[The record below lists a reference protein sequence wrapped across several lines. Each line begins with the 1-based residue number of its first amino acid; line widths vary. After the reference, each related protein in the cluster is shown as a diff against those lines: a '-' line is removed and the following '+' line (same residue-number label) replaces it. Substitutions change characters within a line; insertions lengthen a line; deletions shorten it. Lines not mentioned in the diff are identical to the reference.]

1 MKDLSKPLAKMEL
14 GIAGRNTYTGDLR
27 ADEFLSDLKGKR
39 GIKKFREMRD
49 NNAVIG
55 AIMYAV
61 EQTLR
66 DVKIKVKPAD
76 DSDTAK
82 KEAKFLEEVLS
93 DMDHSLD
100 DHVSEALSHLTYG
113 FSWFEV
119 VYKLRNGQDKS
130 NPKKK
135 SKYTDGRIGIRKL
148 ATRAPWTV
156 DRFEIN
162 RDNGEILGM
171 WQDTTWGKPLMM
183 IPTNK
188 SLYYRTTTLNNDPSG
203 RSVLR
208 NAYVSYVYLN
218 KIQEFEAIA
227 IERELHGVPIGR
239 MPAEY
244 LSSDATDEQKNLR
257 ANFEKILRD
266 LKKNE
271 QGYALLPSDLYVD
284 VDGKPTSQ
292 RLMDL
297 ELITANGSRS
307 IDIDPVVRRY
317 QHDIARS
324 TMAEFMMLGGGANG
338 SYALSKSKTDLFLRS
353 LESYINTIVDVLN
366 KQLVESLWQV
376 NGLPFE
382 TMPKLEAGDV
392 APHDLKEIAAFLRN
406 LNGADINVADQI
418 ETVSDLMEAAELDF
432 DPESYMSNR
441 EESKLK
447 EEEKASQEFD
457 LQAKLADA
465 KTQQPTPKEP
475 NPMEKA
481 LMESAMRILQD
492 D

>member
-1 MKDLSKPLAKMEL
+1 MSELSKPKAKLEL
-14 GIAGRNTYTGDLR
+14 GVSGRNTYTGDIR
-27 ADEFLSDLKGKR
+27 ADEFLQELKGKKAIR
-39 GIKKFREMRD
+39 KYQEMRD
-49 NNAVIG
+49 NNAIIG

-76 DSDTAK
+76 DSELAK
-82 KEAKFLEEVLS
+82 KEAKFLEEVLD

-100 DHVSEALSHLTYG
+100 DHISEALSHLTYG
-113 FSWFEV
+113 FAWFEV
-119 VYKLRNGQDKS
+119 VYKVRGGQTS
-130 NPKKK
+130 NPKKS
-135 SKYTDGRIGIRKL
+135 SKYTDGRLGVKKI
-148 ATRAPWTV
+148 AVRAPWTV
-156 DRFEIN
+156 NKFEVDR
-162 RDNGEILGM
+162 DSGEILGM
-171 WQDTTWGKPLMM
+171 WQDMTWGKPLVL
-183 IPTNK
+183 IPANK
-188 SLYYRTTTLNNDPSG
+188 SIYYRTTTLNNDPSG

-208 NAYVSYVYLN
+208 NAYVSYQYLN
-218 KIQEFEAIA
+218 RIQEIEAIA

-244 LSSDATDEQKNLR
+244 LAGDATDNQKSLR
-257 ANFEKILRD
+257 SKFEEILRD

-284 VDGKPTSQ
+284 ADGKPTNQ

-324 TMAEFMMLGGGANG
+324 VMAEFMMLGGGGNG

-366 KQLVESLWQV
+366 KQLVHRLWKL
-376 NGLPFE
+376 NGLPVE

-406 LNGADINVADQI
+406 INNAEINLADQI
-418 ETVSDLMEAAELDF
+418 EVVSDLMETAEIDF
-432 DPESYMSNR
+432 DPEAYLSNR
-441 EESKLK
+441 EEAKRKAEQDKVRELEAKKPVQLPK
-447 EEEKASQEFD
+447 EEDPVSKMLQEAA
-457 LQAKLADA
+457 LEILKG
-465 KTQQPTPKEP
+465 KP
-475 NPMEKA
+475 NLE
-481 LMESAMRILQD
+481 
-492 D
+492 